1 MTISSESSVSSCPF
15 DHTDDDED
23 DKLTLNGGGCK
34 KVE

>member
-15 DHTDDDED
+15 DHTDDED
-23 DKLTLNGGGCK
+23 DELTLNGGCK